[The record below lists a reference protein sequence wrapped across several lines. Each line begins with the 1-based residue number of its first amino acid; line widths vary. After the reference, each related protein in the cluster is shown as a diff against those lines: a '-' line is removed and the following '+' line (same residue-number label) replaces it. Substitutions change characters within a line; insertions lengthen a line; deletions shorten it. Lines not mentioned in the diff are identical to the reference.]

1 MSIIYRQYKLMENL
15 QKASSGYKKIISL
28 NWICLSFLFLSILLS
43 ILDLS
48 FNIVLFPPLNLQ
60 HISLFFAFVSA
71 LYMFL
76 SQRNL
81 KKVAI
86 PFSKRP
92 DPILMLMG
100 NGLDLYGFID
110 EILDSTKQVLK
121 QIELISSE
129 IEELD
134 QKIHSTNEDMGRIFQ
149 IVTQLANQ
157 EVSLMDD
164 VGKTSEEIRFMFDV
178 VNTVIFE
185 IDSRNQNMKNLV
197 QMSQTGGE
205 KVGRTNALIKSVSEK
220 ADDMLK
226 LIDFINNITKETNL
240 LAINAAIEAS
250 HSDSEGKGFAVI
262 ADEMKKLAI
271 LTSQKAKE
279 INKLMKGNIED
290 YQYAHKVSE
299 ESGDAFQF
307 ISSEIHI
314 ISGTIAEVVQTIS
327 ELKSRGGVVI
337 EKAEKLDQSAAMVKD
352 SSGEVYGEIV
362 FVNNTLDS
370 INEQSEKVRTQI
382 KEISKLQIGIT
393 DLADRVFKIAQ
404 KINSQT
410 DEYLGVGQNSE
421 S

>member
-1 MSIIYRQYKLMENL
+1 MKNS
-15 QKASSGYKKIISL
+15 QKASEIHKKIITINWVSL
-28 NWICLSFLFLSILLS
+28 FILFLSIIFLILESSGKISNLPKNIFLYVS
-43 ILDLS
+43 IFLGLIL
-48 FNIVLFPPLNLQ
+48 IVLILICNKYLKIIAIPLN
-60 HISLFFAFVSA
+60 
-71 LYMFL
+71 
-76 SQRNL
+76 N
-81 KKVAI
+81 
-86 PFSKRP
+86 RP

-110 EILDSTKQVLK
+110 EILDSTKLVLK
-121 QIELISSE
+121 QIEMISSE

-134 QKIHSTNEDMGRIFQ
+134 QKIHTTNDDMGRIFQ

-185 IDSRNQNMKNLV
+185 IDSRNENMKNLV
-197 QMSQTGGE
+197 QMSRTGGE
-205 KVGRTNALIKSVSEK
+205 KVQRTNTLIKSVSEK

-290 YQYAHKVSE
+290 YQFASKVSE
-299 ESGDAFQF
+299 ESGEAFQF

-327 ELKSRGGVVI
+327 ELKNRGGVVI
-337 EKAEKLDQSAAMVKD
+337 EKAEKLDKSASMVKD

-362 FVNNTLDS
+362 FVNNTLES
-370 INEQSEKVRTQI
+370 INEQSERVREQI

-393 DLADRVFKIAQ
+393 KLADNVFEIA
-404 KINSQT
+404 KTINSKT
-410 DEYLGVGQNSE
+410 DEYLGVPKNSE
-421 S
+421 D